1 MQNNQRKY
9 TRYSFS
15 SAENINA
22 FCHYSKDGELRP
34 FHVANISK
42 GGMGIITSK
51 DIIKTITTRQILS
64 LNHITG
70 NRHLEFMKNLKLEVR
85 WILNSKIMGNIG
97 IGCGYNAISNSMA
110 EQISDFIEIHADKTL
125 N

>member
-1 MQNNQRKY
+1 MQNNLRKY
-9 TRYSFS
+9 TRHSFS

-22 FCHYSKDGELRP
+22 FCLYSPEGELIP

-42 GGMGIITSK
+42 GGMGIIANK
-51 DIIKTITTRQILS
+51 DIIKTITIREILI

-70 NRHLEFMKNLKLEVR
+70 NRHLEFIKNLKLKVR

-97 IGCGYNAISNSMA
+97 IGCGYTATSNSML
-110 EQISDFIEIHADKTL
+110 EQISGFIEAHANKS
-125 N
+125 